1 MRNKNATKKKKK
13 MINGNLGLEV
23 EGYSRQAVKP
33 VISIS

>member
-1 MRNKNATKKKKK
+1 MHPKKKKLT
-13 MINGNLGLEV
+13 NANLGLEV